1 MAGRQAIRAEKQT
14 FGQATAQEGNLGQ
27 KEARREKEK
36 EAKLSRMG
44 EMSRDDERRRGKRS
58 SK

>member
-1 MAGRQAIRAEKQT
+1 MAGKQ
-14 FGQATAQEGNLGQ
+14 FGQKDKRSGKQQQEGNLGQ
-27 KEARREKEK
+27 NEARREKEK

-44 EMSRDDERRRGKRS
+44 EISRDDERRKGKRS

>member
-1 MAGRQAIRAEKQT
+1 MAGKQ
-14 FGQATAQEGNLGQ
+14 FGQKDKRSAKQQQQEGNLGQ
-27 KEARREKEK
+27 KEARGEKEK

-44 EMSRDDERRRGKRS
+44 EMSRDDEKRKGKRT

>member
-1 MAGRQAIRAEKQT
+1 MAGKQ
-14 FGQATAQEGNLGQ
+14 FGQKDKRSGKQQEQEGNLDQ

-44 EMSRDDERRRGKRS
+44 EMSRDDERRKGKRT

>member
-1 MAGRQAIRAEKQT
+1 MAGKQ
-14 FGQATAQEGNLGQ
+14 FEQKDKRSGKQQQQEGNLGQ

-44 EMSRDDERRRGKRS
+44 EMSRDDETHKGKRS